1 MLHDDP
7 FLSPLMLAL
16 ASARAELPGLHAW
29 CATRRTLDS
38 RQTLLLGRPGNGLT
52 AYQDRT
58 VAETT
63 YTLQLYARQENPA
76 VMGTSVATV
85 DPLRPLPAQIA
96 AALAAARLA
105 RNPAWELPPPP
116 GTPYPE
122 VRTADPAILADPGA
136 EQARL
141 LALLRREAAALA
153 GVRLNSAE
161 AYVNRRSLRAHWSTG
176 IAVEKQASD
185 VYVEIAAEPLP
196 GPNRQEVNPFIEAVG
211 VDGLE
216 LPEFFRRV
224 AEETRALGRTE
235 LPRTTEQ
242 AVVLIDAEAIATL
255 LHELTGQFRA
265 EVEYEKRPCLL
276 PGAEVASGPVAAG
289 ADRLNLVLDPLLPAM
304 ALSTAFTDEGLP
316 AERAVVVEDGV
327 VRRQLVNVRFG
338 QYLGRPANGII
349 GNLVV
354 PAGRWSRDELLAAAS
369 EVLEIVTFSS
379 LLVNP
384 QTLSWSSEIKLGRL
398 HRRGQAPV
406 LVKGGLVSGNL
417 RDNLRDARF
426 SNRLTTRNLLA
437 RAWYPAK
444 GYCGPDLMLIQAG
457 VKIAGG

>member
-1 MLHDDP
+1 MSNTDSFFSSLTT
-7 FLSPLMLAL
+7 AL
-16 ASARAELPGLHAW
+16 TAAQTELPGLHAW
-29 CATRRTLDS
+29 CATRRTLES
-38 RQTLLLGRPGNGLT
+38 RQTLLLGRPGNDLA

-58 VAETT
+58 VSETT
-63 YTLQLYARQENPA
+63 YTLQVYARQDNPA

-96 AALAAARLA
+96 ATLAAARLA
-105 RNPAWELPPPP
+105 RNPVWELPTPP
-116 GTPYPE
+116 GIPYPE
-122 VRTADPAILADPGA
+122 VRTADPAILADPGT

-141 LALLRREAAALA
+141 LALLRREAAALD
-153 GVRLNSAE
+153 GVRMNSAE
-161 AYVNRRSLRAHWSTG
+161 AYVNRRSLQARWSTG
-176 IAVEKQASD
+176 IAVEKQSSD

-211 VDGLE
+211 VDGLD
-216 LPEFFRRV
+216 LPGFFQRV

-235 LPRTTEQ
+235 LPQTTEH

-265 EVEYEKRPCLL
+265 EAEYEKRPCLL
-276 PGAEVASGPVAAG
+276 PGAEVASGPVAAD
-289 ADRLNLVLDPLLPAM
+289 ADRLNLILDPLLPAM
-304 ALSTAFTDEGLP
+304 AQSTAFTDEGLP
-316 AERAVVVEDGV
+316 AERAVMVENGI
-327 VRRQLVNVRFG
+327 VRRQLVNARFG
-338 QYLGRPANGII
+338 QYLGRPANGIT

-354 PAGRWSRDELLAAAS
+354 PPGRWSREDLLAAAP
-369 EVLEIVTFSS
+369 EVLEIITFSS

-384 QTLSWSSEIKLGRL
+384 QTLSWSSEIKLGRR
-398 HRRGQAPV
+398 HRRGQPGA

-417 RDNLRDARF
+417 RDNLRDSRF

-444 GYCGPDLMLIQAG
+444 GYYGPDLLLIQSG